1 MRILE
6 TARLELRRMTPADAP
21 LILALLNDPGFLRF
35 IGDKGVRTLADA
47 AAYIERG
54 PLASYAQHGFGLWL
68 VTLKDGGTAIGMC
81 GLIKREGLD
90 DVDLGFAYLPQYG
103 GRGYAT
109 EAAAA
114 ILHYGRTVLGLP
126 RIVAITAPDNAA
138 SINVLQKVG
147 LRHTRTIRL
156 PSFQTDSLLFT
167 PAEE

>member
-1 MRILE
+1 MNIIE
-6 TARLELRRMTPADAP
+6 TDRLVLRRMTAADAP
-21 LILALLNDPGFLRF
+21 VVLALLNDPLFLRF
-35 IGDKGVRTLADA
+35 IGDRGVRTPADA

-54 PLASYAQHGFGLWL
+54 PLASYTQHGFGLYL
-68 VTLKDGGTAIGMC
+68 VSLKTDAAAIGMG

>member
-1 MRILE
+1 MPQPISS
-6 TARLELRRMTPADAP
+6 AVA
-21 LILALLNDPGFLRF
+21 
-35 IGDKGVRTLADA
+35 
-47 AAYIERG
+47 
-54 PLASYAQHGFGLWL
+54 LASYTQHGFGLYL
-68 VTLKDGGTAIGMC
+68 VSLRTDDAAIGMC